1 MARKRTSMKKIREV
15 IRLKSTTT
23 LSDRQIARA
32 LNISRPVVARYW
44 QGFAESDLFFDSIED
59 IPDSTLVKAIEKPR
73 VETTGKYQELCQNFP
88 YFITELNRR
97 GVTLHL
103 LWEEYK
109 RKHPEGFQYSQ
120 FCYHFQMWR
129 GGSDVSMHI
138 KHKAGDKMF
147 VDYAG
152 DKLSYVDK
160 KTGKE
165 IQVETFVAIL
175 GGSGLTYVEASESQ
189 EKENWIRSNER
200 AFHYFGGSSSA
211 IVPDNLRSAVTRAD
225 RYEPDINP
233 DYAEF
238 GEHYSTVIIP
248 ARVREAR
255 DKALVENAVGLAY
268 QRIYAPMRNRTFYS
282 LEELNEAV
290 WELLEEHNNKNL
302 QRMPISRRELFERT
316 ERSALNV
323 LPAERFAMKTT
334 KWVSVQFNYHV
345 ELREDLHYYSVP
357 YYLYKKEPRTK
368 VKLVFDDRIVAIYYD
383 NMRIVQYRR
392 DRTPNEY
399 TTLPEHMPDK
409 HRVYAEWSPERF
421 ERWARSI
428 GDEVAVVIRK
438 VLATRKHPEQAFK
451 ACMGILSLAGKHGDE
466 RLNRVCKRANGF
478 GTSSVKRIQNMI
490 KLNLEQESQQQ
501 LFPPIPDHENIRGPE
516 YYH

>member
-1 MARKRTSMKKIREV
+1 MARTRTSMKKIREV

-32 LNISRPVVARYW
+32 LNISRPVVAKYW
-44 QGFAESDLFFDSIED
+44 QGFSRSDLSFEAIENV
-59 IPDSTLVKAIEKPR
+59 PDSTLIKAIERPR
-73 VETTGKYQELCQNFP
+73 VETSGKYQELCKHFP
-88 YFITELNRR
+88 YFVTELKRR
-97 GVTLHL
+97 GVTLQL

-109 RKHPEGFQYSQ
+109 KKDPEGFQYSQ

-129 GGSDVSMHI
+129 SSSDVGMHI

-152 DKLSYVDK
+152 DKLSYIDV

-165 IQVETFVAIL
+165 VQVETFVAIL

-238 GEHYSTVIIP
+238 GEHYSAVIIP
-248 ARVREAR
+248 TRVREAR
-255 DKALVENAVGLAY
+255 DKALVENAVGLVY
-268 QRIYAPMRNRTFYS
+268 QRIYAPLRNRTFYS
-282 LEELNEAV
+282 LEELNEAI

-302 QRMPISRRELFERT
+302 QRMPISRRQLFERT
-316 ERSALNV
+316 ERSALTP
-323 LPAERFAMKTT
+323 LPGERFAMKTT

-357 YYLYKKEPRTK
+357 YYLYRKEPKTK

-383 NMRIVQYRR
+383 NVRIVQYRR
-392 DRTPNEY
+392 DRTPNDY
-399 TTLPEHMPDK
+399 TTLPEHMPEQ
-409 HRVYAEWSPERF
+409 HRVYAEWSAERF

-428 GDEVAVVIRK
+428 GDEVAVVIKK

-451 ACMGILSLAGKHGDE
+451 ACMGVLSLAGKHGDE
-466 RLNRVCKRANGF
+466 RLNRICKRANGF
-478 GTSSVKRIQNMI
+478 GTTSVKRIHNMI
-490 KLNLEQESQQQ
+490 KLDLEQESQQQ
-501 LFPPIPDHENIRGPE
+501 LFSPLPEHENIRGSE